1 MTKLSKKDITTLKN
15 FIKENEINYLTHY
28 TNINN
33 LPSILS
39 NGLMTIDTLKKREIS
54 FIQNDEVRVDNTNA
68 ICLNIEF
75 PNYKLF
81 YKNRNSL
88 PNSNWAVILLNAK
101 ILFELDVAFCKTN
114 AANHTVYS
122 IPICERQTV
131 SAFLDMFYNND
142 NDLRS
147 ILNLPKNYTTD
158 PQAEIL
164 VFETIPVDY
173 IVKIFF
179 QNNNL
184 VNEYKSKYNFNIQY
198 SNDYFNAR
206 IDYEFWKQY

>member
-1 MTKLSKKDITTLKN
+1 MTHLSKDDILLLKKH
-15 FIKENEINYLTHY
+15 IYEKGINYLTHY

-33 LPSILS
+33 LPSIL
-39 NGLMTIDTLKKREIS
+39 NKGLMTIDTLKKREIS
-54 FIQNDEVRVDNTNA
+54 FMQNDEIRVDNTNA

-81 YKNRNSL
+81 YKNRITL
-88 PNSNWAVILLNAK
+88 PDLNWAVILLDSK

-114 AANHTVYS
+114 AANHNVNS

-131 SAFLDMFYNND
+131 SAFLDMFYDNEN

-147 ILNLPKNYTTD
+147 YLNLPKNYTTD

-179 QNNNL
+179 QNNDL
-184 VNEYKSKYNFNIQY
+184 VNEYKSKYNFNIQC
-198 SNDYFNAR
+198 SNEFFNAR
-206 IDYEFWKQY
+206 NDYDFWK